1 MAGFPSTEL
10 CCRTD
15 ELEGLLEVLPQ
26 VLLVAVGGGKALVLE
41 QAELVVVE
49 RQVRGDVQDEADVHA
64 LHELQVLSVP
74 LVAQVQ
80 RGEDGWSDSAF
91 LDVRRGGQG
100 IRYAGAA
107 VLSFLQVKRVLAQII
122 VALSESTRPP
132 TKHSFKTHHK

>member
-80 RGEDGWSDSAF
+80 RGEDGGQICV

-100 IRYAGAA
+100 MR
-107 VLSFLQVKRVLAQII
+107 
-122 VALSESTRPP
+122 
-132 TKHSFKTHHK
+132 